1 MSGGGDYII
10 TLEHIKY
17 IDKNLSFNTSSSF
30 FISETTHAMTL
41 TGNKLIV

>member
-1 MSGGGDYII
+1 MLGGGDYII

-17 IDKNLSFNTSSSF
+17 INKNLSFNTGCSF
-30 FISETTHAMTL
+30 FIFETTHAMTL